1 MNGARL
7 RGELKKLR
15 ENNVNGIRL
24 IANEDNLFEW
34 TCILDGP
41 DGTPY
46 QGGTYVVKLRIPPD
60 YPFHPPKAF
69 FETKIFHPNID
80 FTNGSVCLNIL
91 KSEWSP
97 RWGLEVCLIKVI
109 HRIECCSV
117 HSSDAVDAK

>member
-1 MNGARL
+1 MRS
-7 RGELKKLR
+7 ELKKLR
-15 ENNVNGIRL
+15 ENKDSGIRL

-46 QGGTYVVKLRIPPD
+46 QGGTYAVKLHIPPD

-97 RWGLEVCLIKVI
+97 RWGLEVRSLEVI
-109 HRIECCSV
+109 HRLERCSV
-117 HSSDAVDAK
+117 NSSNAINAK